1 MMDQDH
7 LRIAVIEILEE
18 ALKKYA
24 QKENWSKSHSSGD
37 NDQFALR
44 GNGFET
50 AQEAIDKCIEIV
62 EDWKSKNQNDS
73 GKSDEKKMM
82 NQMYNQHKNTYK
94 AKMATRSSAYAA
106 AVKKYTYGI

>member
-24 QKENWSKSHSSGD
+24 QKENWSKSPSSGD

-62 EDWKSKNQNDS
+62 EDWKSKNQNDN

-82 NQMYNQHKNTYK
+82 NGMYNTYQKAYK
-94 AKMATRSSAYAA
+94 AKIATRSSDWTA
-106 AVKKYTYGI
+106 AVKKHTYGI